1 MTLSE
6 HISNYLRDAQYR
18 IAELSI
24 EMNELEDQGSY
35 QYQKLYRSRLELAL
49 LMDILYEGKWL
60 IQKKKFTIT
69 AVSKANP
76 GVVTLSSSEGLA
88 IGDVIEIKNVR
99 GMTQLNGN
107 KYTVK
112 NISGNTFELYNQTGT
127 APVDSSAYSTYTSG
141 GDVIVSWY
149 NHLQVGTTST
159 WTETDVVSEIQY
171 LRYHHNIDE
180 APGLTFSGHYLK
192 IASTISGGG
201 TGSGTG
207 LPAGQYGQFIW
218 YNSSDIA
225 EAIDISEWGG
235 QLPSETITQFFS
247 NRSLL

>member
-1 MTLSE
+1 MTLSD

-60 IQKKKFTIT
+60 IQKKKLTIT
-69 AVSKANP
+69 AVTKATP
-76 GVVTLSSSEGLA
+76 AVVTLSD
-88 IGDVIEIKNVR
+88 IGTLSNNDVIEIKNVR
-99 GMTQLNGN
+99 GMTELNGN
-107 KYTVK
+107 KYTVR
-112 NISGNTFELYNQTGT
+112 NISGNTFELYDEAGT
-127 APVDSSAYSTYTSG
+127 TAINSSAYGTYTSG
-141 GDVIVSWY
+141 GDLIVSWY
-149 NHLQVGTTST
+149 NHLQLGSSST
-159 WTETDVVSEIQY
+159 WTENDVISEIQY
-171 LRYHHNIDE
+171 LRYHHHIDE
-180 APGLTFSGHYLK
+180 APGITFTGHYLK

-218 YNSSDIA
+218 YNASNTA
-225 EAIDISEWGG
+225 EAVTLSEWGG
-235 QLPSETITQFFS
+235 QLPSETITQYFS